1 VYAAIF
7 SAEGKMLANRS
18 IKVDQAFDATT
29 FQQILQKGMLL
40 HMDLDGK
47 PGNNELLDNRTGSV
61 GTLLAT
67 LNP

>member
-1 VYAAIF
+1 
-7 SAEGKMLANRS
+7 
-18 IKVDQAFDATT
+18 
-29 FQQILQKGMLL
+29 MLL

-47 PGNNELLDNRTGSV
+47 PGNNELRLAVLDNRTGSV